1 MLVYIIR
8 RIIWLPFL
16 LFIISFITFTLGT
29 YGPGDPVVVMLG
41 NKYTE
46 EKAQN
51 LRESLGLDRP
61 VLVQYF
67 DYMNGAL
74 KGDFGE
80 SLRHRG
86 RSVSSLLG
94 SKIWVSFQINIS
106 AMIVSLIIGISIG
119 FFIAYKQG
127 SWIDPTIVTIFIV
140 TMSIPVM
147 VTIPYLL
154 RLSCLTLNLIPCS
167 GWGGFWDL
175 RMLLPAFALGIPGSC
190 VFMRLMRSSTLDVLG
205 QDFIRTAH
213 AKGLSDHTIN
223 IRHILKNALIPI
235 ITLISFS
242 LAGILTTSFI
252 VERILGFPGVGNFLI
267 ESIFNRDYPVILA
280 FTLIGSTVFVFA
292 NILSDILYAFV
303 APRIRYS

>member
-1 MLVYIIR
+1 
-8 RIIWLPFL
+8 
-16 LFIISFITFTLGT
+16 
-29 YGPGDPVVVMLG
+29 
-41 NKYTE
+41 
-46 EKAQN
+46 
-51 LRESLGLDRP
+51 
-61 VLVQYF
+61 
-67 DYMNGAL
+67 
-74 KGDFGE
+74 
-80 SLRHRG
+80 
-86 RSVSSLLG
+86 
-94 SKIWVSFQINIS
+94 
-106 AMIVSLIIGISIG
+106 
-119 FFIAYKQG
+119 
-127 SWIDPTIVTIFIV
+127 
-140 TMSIPVM
+140 MSIPVM

-175 RMLLPAFALGIPGSC
+175 SMLLPAFALGIPGSC

-292 NILSDILYAFV
+292 NLLADILYAFV
-303 APRIRYS
+303 DPRIRYS